1 MATTAATAE
10 ALPPL
15 TWNALTL
22 ENGWSDFGG
31 FGEPAAGYAV
41 DAQGVVYFRG
51 VIHGGS
57 GAAFTLPTSVYNFND
72 SIYLPAMVGDGPTSG
87 LLMILDGT
95 AYPKDGS
102 SASGLASNLDEPRRP
117 QLRRIL
123 TWPGIVSRF
132 AQPHDARSDHDRF
145 CHRYGIKTVLH
156 PVSDLATAK
165 EMYAALLG
173 VSPQTD
179 EAYYVG
185 FETAGQQIGL
195 VPSSGPQAM
204 TSPWPIGT
212 CRTSRRSWPR

>member
-1 MATTAATAE
+1 MRIRQLLNAPLLLVAAGGLVVGLAGPAFGHEARHLISGASIKPHTIAGNRLKKNTVTGSQIKESTLGTVPQAKLATTAATAE

-31 FGEPAAGYAV
+31 FGEPAASYAV

-102 SASGLASNLDEPRRP
+102 SASGSATT
-117 QLRRIL
+117 L
-123 TWPGIVSRF
+123 TSLGGLSF
-132 AQPHDARSDHDRF
+132 A
-145 CHRYGIKTVLH
+145 
-156 PVSDLATAK
+156 
-165 EMYAALLG
+165 
-173 VSPQTD
+173 
-179 EAYYVG
+179 AY
-185 FETAGQQIGL
+185 
-195 VPSSGPQAM
+195 
-204 TSPWPIGT
+204 
-212 CRTSRRSWPR
+212 